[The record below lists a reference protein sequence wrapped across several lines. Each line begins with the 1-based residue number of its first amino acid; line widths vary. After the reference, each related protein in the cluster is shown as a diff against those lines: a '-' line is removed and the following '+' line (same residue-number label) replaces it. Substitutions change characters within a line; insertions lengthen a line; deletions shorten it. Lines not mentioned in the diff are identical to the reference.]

1 MSNALTCPKARF
13 CHTGSSATAAAVRS
27 ATSHPGAGRPSARR
41 TTMTTA
47 ASAPTDAPVHNA
59 AASHPGISAK
69 GTIATAANGG
79 YVNGYPVTGSSA
91 S

>member
-1 MSNALTCPKARF
+1 
-13 CHTGSSATAAAVRS
+13 
-27 ATSHPGAGRPSARR
+27 
-41 TTMTTA
+41 MTTA